1 MGRAKILST
10 VLAITTTLVIGLTKV
25 ASHKHCI
32 VCGQTIDETETF
44 CDEVCESKY
53 KSAQRR
59 QTLFFLVF
67 IGLLILMLI
76 VPVILKAPQG

>member
-1 MGRAKILST
+1 
-10 VLAITTTLVIGLTKV
+10 LVIGLTKV

-32 VCGQTIDETETF
+32 VCGKTIDEMETF

-76 VPVILKAPQG
+76 VSVILKTPQG

>member
-1 MGRAKILST
+1 M
-10 VLAITTTLVIGLTKV
+10 VIGLTKV
-25 ASHKHCI
+25 DSHKHCI
-32 VCGQTIDETETF
+32 VCGKTIDEMDSF

-59 QTLFFLVF
+59 QTLFFLIF

-76 VPVILKAPQG
+76 VPALLNAPQG